1 MVASY
6 CFFEPVD
13 ILKCKTP
20 PYLFIQLQHLAY
32 ERRCVPV
39 FAVCFYV
46 FDQDKTGF
54 FSVDDLNNLVNAV
67 HNIKG
72 GSTVTGTVKASWM
85 KLSFAGQEFEFEEFK
100 RIHNAFPRLF
110 QPAFSLQQSMM
121 IGFMGERWWN
131 AKKQYLAD
139 IKELADAKIK
149 AVERKKEKK
158 KERKKAR
165 KTQRA
170 MGSLRYYLCPCMR
183 KYYDPSL
190 TQYDKLSEE
199 EKAKRDEEIALARRQ
214 AELRVKNPETAVW
227 LKYQK
232 KIAKEN
238 QVYAIEEEE
247 PEAQD
252 AHPEGAAAGTVAA
265 GAGTAGA
272 TGAAGATAAA
282 GAAGNSAG
290 AVSAMAAV
298 TSMLAKPAA
307 PPPPA
312 PLVPIDTPYITPA
325 IVATKKVVVNN
336 YLDDKVKI
344 ATAVRAERAESRA
357 ERKARRDKDPDLK
370 QKIRTTISG
379 AEY

>member
-1 MVASY
+1 
-6 CFFEPVD
+6 
-13 ILKCKTP
+13 
-20 PYLFIQLQHLAY
+20 
-32 ERRCVPV
+32 
-39 FAVCFYV
+39 V

-121 IGFMGERWWN
+121 AGFMGERWWG

-190 TQYDKLSEE
+190 TQYDKMSEE

-232 KIAKEN
+232 KVAREN

-247 PEAQD
+247 EPELQA
-252 AHPEGAAAGTVAA
+252 AHPEGAVPGAAGTAN
-265 GAGTAGA
+265 GT
-272 TGAAGATAAA
+272 
-282 GAAGNSAG
+282 SAS

-298 TSMLAKPAA
+298 TSMLAKPAS
-307 PPPPA
+307 PPPPT

-344 ATAVRAERAESRA
+344 TTAVRAERAESRA